1 MPQIVTISGLAWGDE
16 GKGRVIFDLSEYAD
30 VVVRVQGGANAG
42 HTVVVGGQ
50 KFVLHLIPSGI
61 LHKDVLN
68 VIGPAVF
75 VDPFVLA
82 EEIKKLKDIG
92 IPVNPRTLAIDFRA
106 PVVLPEYRAEDIK
119 TGKEIGTTGRG
130 IGPAAAA
137 FWSRKAVTLE
147 EFCKKEPKVCHVFQ
161 DLITDTIALLWNIV
175 DTDRA
180 VDIQTRILIEGA
192 QGVLLDT
199 VFGTYPFVTSSIT
212 GNLGLQYLAGLAR
225 EKALHIGVT
234 KAYLTRVGN
243 GPFPSEL
250 PGDKAKKLR
259 ELGNEFGA
267 TTGRERRCGWLD
279 LPLLAYAVR
288 VSGAQRLV
296 VTKLDVLEK
305 LEYFS
310 VVLAYFSDVE
320 NLSDFYDLSSRR
332 LVNDPK
338 MRRYFRQINIDRDG
352 RWRESF
358 LELIENF
365 VGVKVIGYSYGPSS
379 KDATYLEDPW
389 ELLDD

>member
-16 GKGRVIFDLSEYAD
+16 GKGRVIFDLSKYAD

-42 HTVVVGGQ
+42 HTIVVRDQ

-61 LHKDVLN
+61 LHKDILN
-68 VIGPAVF
+68 IIGPAVF

-82 EEIKKLKDIG
+82 EEIKNLKDMG

-106 PVVLPEYRAEDIK
+106 PVVLPEYRDEDVK
-119 TGKEIGTTGRG
+119 TGKRIGTTGRG
-130 IGPAAAA
+130 IGPTAAA

-147 EFCKKEPKVCHVFQ
+147 EFCRQELGICGVFK
-161 DLITDTIALLWNIV
+161 DLIVDTIDLLWSIV
-175 DTDRA
+175 DTDKA
-180 VDIQTRILIEGA
+180 MDTNTRILIEGA

-212 GNLGLQYLAGLAR
+212 GNLGLHYLSGLAR
-225 EKALHIGVT
+225 EKAMHIGVT

-250 PGDKAKKLR
+250 SGDKAKRLR
-259 ELGNEFGA
+259 DLGNEFGS

-288 VSGAQRLV
+288 VSGVQRLV

-305 LEYFS
+305 LGSFF
-310 VVLAYFSDVE
+310 VVLGYHSDVE
-320 NLSDFYDLSSRR
+320 DFSDFRKLSSRK
-332 LVNDPK
+332 LVYDKN
-338 MRRYFRQINIDRDG
+338 MRGYYNQINVDKSG
-352 RWRESF
+352 KWREELF
-358 LELIENF
+358 RLIESY
-365 VGVKVIGYSYGPSS
+365 VGVKIMGYSCGPSS
-379 KDATYLEDPW
+379 EDATYFEYPW
-389 ELLDD
+389 EL